1 MRIFHIIIV
10 LFICVLSTY
19 GQRTVYICTGSGA
32 YKYHYDIACRGLNNC
47 TAEIKEISEDK
58 AISNPKYVGLC
69 KLCGKSKNS
78 VSPVKV
84 VETNNRESGRK
95 VENSIPS
102 HNQQNNTKR
111 HTTTPQKKS
120 KLGIYEKYKGQT
132 K

>member
-1 MRIFHIIIV
+1 M
-10 LFICVLSTY
+10 
-19 GQRTVYICTGSGA
+19 
-32 YKYHYDIACRGLNNC
+32 NNC

-84 VETNNRESGRK
+84 VETNNRESGGK

-102 HNQQNNTKR
+102 HNQQNNPKR
-111 HTTTPQKKS
+111 QTTTPQKKS